1 MQTCREAGGRE
12 LPSKAQERRLQG
24 CAGLGGWRPAAL
36 RPPPLAPAGCCCS
49 RGACRIGPPKPKAG
63 GKKRRKVARVRL
75 GAGTIPPPTR
85 RASCGKRRAAE
96 RRRRPPAGALP
107 TAPGPDPGRLR
118 RAPPEPRGSSSCSA
132 AGARRAVTTAAPKFT
147 EEGAMQRETEGGSAS
162 PEQGGRKAGR
172 RKSPYLSGWADTSRA
187 PFPGVPDRKITT
199 KGGPGKSSGWL
210 QDKVGGSSSTAKK
223 TLPYRLGLFGKLQR
237 GKCGAARV
245 LPFPAGAAGR
255 RKKTHF
261 LGAPGDFC
269 DTK

>member
-1 MQTCREAGGRE
+1 MRGWAAVGPLLSARRRSLQPAAAAPAAPAASGRRSPRPAEKTGGRW
-12 LPSKAQERRLQG
+12 P
-24 CAGLGGWRPAAL
+24 GLGLARARFLHRP
-36 RPPPLAPAGCCCS
+36 
-49 RGACRIGPPKPKAG
+49 G
-63 GKKRRKVARVRL
+63 GQ
-75 GAGTIPPPTR
+75 
-85 RASCGKRRAAE
+85 AAE
-96 RRRRPPAGALP
+96 SRRRPPAGALRS
-107 TAPGPDPGRLR
+107 APGPDPGRLR

-162 PEQGGRKAGR
+162 PEQGDRKAGR
-172 RKSPYLSGWADTSRA
+172 RESPYLSGWADTSRA

-223 TLPYRLGLFGKLQR
+223 TLPSRLGLFGKLQR
-237 GKCGAARV
+237 GKCGVARV

-255 RKKTHF
+255 RKKHIC
-261 LGAPGDFC
+261 LAHRRLC